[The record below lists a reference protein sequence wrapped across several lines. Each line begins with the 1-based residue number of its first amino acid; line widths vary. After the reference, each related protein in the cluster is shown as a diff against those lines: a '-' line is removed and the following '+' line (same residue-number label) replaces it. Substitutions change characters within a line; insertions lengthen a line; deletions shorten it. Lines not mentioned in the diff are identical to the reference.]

1 MVEFFGVRHH
11 SPTAA
16 RLLRQR
22 LLDAPPK
29 ALLVEGPTEFNPHLS
44 ELTLDHRLPVM
55 IYSWAPLFP
64 DAPEASPQAAIRRSS
79 FYPLTD
85 FSPEWVALR
94 TARELTVHTE
104 FIDLPW
110 LAFVDIATAE
120 NRFAEPVVT
129 ERITEHL
136 QREFGVDDLSTL
148 FDELIEVDPRLDLAT
163 HRTRMRLI
171 GELLR
176 GDADEETRRREAHMA
191 GRILDARDRHGD
203 DLLVVCGAAH
213 VAGLEQLL
221 ASPPEPV
228 EVWQP
233 PADDDRYG
241 IALTPTSYAALD
253 ALDGYDAGQPSPGFY
268 DRLFRDRDAGRPD
281 TAEALL
287 AEVVTTLRGNGQF
300 LSPADLM
307 AVRVTAGAL
316 ARLRGHPQ
324 IWRTDLLEGI
334 VSALVKDDR
343 GQDHPLLAAVL
354 LVLRGDRM
362 GGLAA
367 GTRQPPLT
375 LELRTRLSALGLMP
389 TPTLRQEV
397 ADLATD
403 EGVERSRLLH
413 GVAVLEIPG
422 FTLLQGAQ
430 HDGMERWQLIWT
442 PTFEGGLVE
451 AARFGGSIEQAV
463 VQRLLVQAADIVD
476 DPAAAARLVM
486 QAALCGVGQLSTSL
500 QARTENLLA
509 RAVALPGLGEAIGV
523 LMQLYRYDPILRA
536 TGRADLGRLLGTAFD
551 RAVRLLERLTPLA
564 EGPALEGF
572 SQAMRALTDCAE
584 RVGDQLGL
592 DLVSFHHALD
602 AVVLDDRQAPSV
614 RGACLGAQW
623 LAEAR
628 GEEEIAERI
637 SVLAVPEHFGD
648 FVAGLLGVVREAA
661 LRRPAALL
669 HLDQVLTSLSE
680 EGFLDSLPGLR
691 RAFSGYT
698 PAERAKVADLVLG
711 EDAVLATIRF
721 SGSVEDAVG
730 IASFE
735 TELAVSLRRFLG
747 VGGAHG

>member
-16 RLLRQR
+16 RLIRQR
-22 LLDAPPK
+22 LLDAPPR
-29 ALLVEGPTEFNPHLS
+29 ALLVEGPTEFNPYLS

-64 DAPEASPQAAIRRSS
+64 DAPASSPEAAIRRSS

-85 FSPEWVALR
+85 YSPELVALH
-94 TARELTVHTE
+94 TARELAVDTE

-110 LAFVDIATAE
+110 LAFADIATAE
-120 NRFAEPVVT
+120 NRFAEPATTHRVA
-129 ERITEHL
+129 ERL
-136 QREFGVDDLSTL
+136 QHEFGVDDVSAL
-148 FDELIEVDPRLDLAT
+148 FDELIEVDPGLTLNTYRE
-163 HRTRMRLI
+163 RMRII

-176 GDADEETRRREAHMA
+176 GDVDEETRRREAHMA
-191 GRILDARDRHGD
+191 WRIALARELHGD

-213 VAGLEQLL
+213 VAGLERLL
-221 ASPPEPV
+221 TSPPEPI

-233 PADDDRYG
+233 PDDDDRYG
-241 IALTPTSYAALD
+241 IALTPTSYTALD

-268 DRLFRDRDAGRPD
+268 DRLFRDRDAGCAD
-281 TAEALL
+281 TAETLL
-287 AEVVTTLRGNGQF
+287 AEVVAVLRGKGQF
-300 LSPADLM
+300 LAPADLV
-307 AVRVTAGAL
+307 AVRTTAGAL

-343 GQDHPLLAAVL
+343 GQEHPLLDAVL
-354 LVLRGDRM
+354 LTLRGDRM
-362 GGLAA
+362 GVLAT

-375 LELRTRLSALGLMP
+375 VELRTGLAMLGL
-389 TPTLRQEV
+389 TPAPEQRAEV

-403 EGVERSRLLH
+403 AGLERSRLLH
-413 GVAVLEIPG
+413 SVVTLGIPG
-422 FTLLQGAQ
+422 FTLLRGAED
-430 HDGMERWQLIWT
+430 DGVELWQLLWS

-451 AARFGGSIEQAV
+451 AARFGGSVEQAV
-463 VQRLLVQAADIVD
+463 MQCLLARAADIVD
-476 DPAAAARLVM
+476 DPAAAALLVL
-486 QAALCGVGQLSTSL
+486 QAALCGVGRLSTSL
-500 QARTENLLA
+500 QARTGNLLA
-509 RAVALPGLGEAIGV
+509 QAVALPGLGEAINV

-536 TGRADLGRLLGTAFD
+536 TGRADLGQLLATAFD
-551 RAVRLLERLTPLA
+551 RAVRLLERLTPLP

-572 SQAMRALTDCAE
+572 VQATRALTDCAE
-584 RVGDQLGL
+584 RVGAQLGL
-592 DLVSFHHALD
+592 DMTSFHLALEG
-602 AVVLDDRQAPSV
+602 VVRDDRQAPSV

-623 LAEAR
+623 LAEVR
-628 GEEEIAERI
+628 SEEEIAERVL
-637 SVLAVPEHFGD
+637 VLAVPEHFGD

-669 HLDQVLTSLSE
+669 RLDQVLTSLSE

-711 EDAVLATIRF
+711 EDAVLTTVRF
-721 SGSVEDAVG
+721 SGTVEDAAG
-730 IASFE
+730 IAAFE
-735 TELAVSLRRFLG
+735 MELAATLHRFLG
-747 VGGAHG
+747 ELHG

>member
-16 RLLRQR
+16 RLIRQR
-22 LLDAPPK
+22 LLDAPPQ
-29 ALLVEGPTEFNPHLS
+29 ALLVEGPTEFNPHLG
-44 ELTLDHRLPVM
+44 ELAAEHRLPVM

-64 DAPEASPQAAIRRSS
+64 DAPEGSPEATIRRSS

-85 FSPEWVALR
+85 FSPEWVAIR
-94 TARELTVHTE
+94 TACELGVHTE

-110 LAFVDIATAE
+110 LAFADIATAE
-120 NRFAEPVVT
+120 NRLADPAPTRQIT
-129 ERITEHL
+129 ERL
-136 QREFGVDDLSTL
+136 QHEFGVDDVSAL
-148 FDELIEVDPRLDLAT
+148 FDELIEVDPELDLAS
-163 HRTRMRLI
+163 HQQRMRLV

-176 GDADEETRRREAHMA
+176 GEEDEQTRRRETHMA
-191 GRILDARDRHGD
+191 SRILEARERHGD

-268 DRLFRDRDAGRPD
+268 DRLFRDREQGRTD
-281 TAEALL
+281 TAEHLL
-287 AEVVTTLRGNGQF
+287 AEVAASLRQDRQF

-316 ARLRGHPQ
+316 AQLRGHPQ

-354 LVLRGDRM
+354 HVLRGDRM
-362 GGLAA
+362 GQLAA

-375 LELRTRLSALGLMP
+375 LELRSRLAALGL
-389 TPTLRQEV
+389 TPAPRSRQEL

-403 EGVERSRLLH
+403 DGLERSRLLH
-413 GVAVLEIPG
+413 SVVALGIPG
-422 FTLLQGAQ
+422 FTLLQDAAL
-430 HDGMERWQLIWT
+430 DAVERWQLVWT

-451 AARFGGSIEQAV
+451 AARFGGNIEQAV
-463 VQRLLVQAADIVD
+463 TQRLLAQAADIVD
-476 DPAAAARLVM
+476 DPAAAARLVLR
-486 QAALCGVGQLSTSL
+486 AALCGVGQLSASL
-500 QARTENLLA
+500 QARTDTLLS
-509 RAVALPGLGEAIGV
+509 RAVWLPGLGEAVGV

-536 TGRADLGRLLGTAFD
+536 TGRADLGRLLSTAFD
-551 RAVRLLERLTPLA
+551 RAVRLLERLAPLA

-572 SQAMRALTDCAE
+572 SHAMRALTDCAE
-584 RVGDQLGL
+584 RVGDQLSF
-592 DLVSFHHALD
+592 DLVSFHQAL
-602 AVVLDDRQAPSV
+602 AGVVLDDRQAPSV
-614 RGACLGAQW
+614 RGACLGARW
-623 LAEAR
+623 VAEAR
-628 GEEEIAERI
+628 SDEDEGIAEQVA
-637 SVLAVPEHFGD
+637 VLATPEHFGD
-648 FVAGLLGVVREAA
+648 FVAGLLGVAREAA

-669 HLDQVLTSLSE
+669 HLDRVLTGLSE

-698 PAERAKVADLVLG
+698 PSERAKVAELILG
-711 EDAVLATIRF
+711 EDAALATVRF
-721 SGSVEDAVG
+721 SGSALDAAGMV
-730 IASFE
+730 AFE
-735 TELAVSLRRFLG
+735 TELAWTLRRFLG
-747 VGGAHG
+747 AAHG